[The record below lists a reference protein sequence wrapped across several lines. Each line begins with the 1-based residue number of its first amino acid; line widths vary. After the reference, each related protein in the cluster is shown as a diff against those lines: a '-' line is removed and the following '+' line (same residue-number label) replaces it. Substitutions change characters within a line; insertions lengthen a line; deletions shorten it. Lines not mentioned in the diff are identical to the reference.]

1 MQRLA
6 EDRAKRQWEEW
17 QKARDKE
24 LKKRQLILDEQWQAQ
39 GKTNQDL
46 TAQTKALTARND
58 THQTQIENLLDLC
71 RLDAHRDLQAATDAV
86 EKAEQSLTEAR
97 EAWREVK

>member
-46 TAQTKALTARND
+46 TTQTEALGARTD
-58 THQTQIENLLDLC
+58 TQQTLLEKLFDLY
-71 RLDAHRDLQAATDAV
+71 RLDAHRDLQAATEAV
-86 EKAEQSLTEAR
+86 EKAEQSLSEAR
-97 EAWREVK
+97 EAWREVR